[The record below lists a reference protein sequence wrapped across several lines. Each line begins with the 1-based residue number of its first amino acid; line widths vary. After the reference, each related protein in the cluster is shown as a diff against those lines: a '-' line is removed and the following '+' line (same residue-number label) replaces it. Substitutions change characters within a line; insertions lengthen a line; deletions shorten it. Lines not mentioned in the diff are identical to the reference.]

1 MRGRYKEVATIC
13 QNKYIDLDIIPEFRQ
28 AKGNRRKKH
37 KPTSNAQ
44 KIYNERKR
52 GKEVTQL
59 INHNFKENDIFTT
72 LTYDNAHLPRD
83 ERAAKKQAAN
93 FIRRVRRFCIKNNL
107 PELKYIICTERTE
120 RTGRLHHHIIINGSG
135 LLFESINKLWGKG
148 NINDIKPLHF
158 DEQNGVEG
166 LAHYFLKQ
174 PLNGNAYTCS
184 RNLKQPERETHTGR
198 LTRKELRYMAR
209 FGDVSPLRRL
219 YPEREYNIVDYRVIY
234 NEVNGYYYF
243 AVKLLLKYKQKKEK
257 QSAARHRGR
266 AAKHN
271 SGERLRI

>member
-13 QNKYIDLDIIPEFRQ
+13 QNKYIDLDIMPEFRQ
-28 AKGNRRKKH
+28 AKGSRRKKY
-37 KPTSNAQ
+37 KPTRKAQ

-59 INHNFKENDIFTT
+59 INHNFKENDIFAT
-72 LTYDNAHLPRD
+72 LTYDDTNLPED

-93 FIRRVRRFCIKNNL
+93 FIRRVRRFCVKNNL

-135 LLFESINKLWGKG
+135 LLFESINKLWSKG

-184 RNLKQPERETHTGR
+184 RNLKQPERKERTGR
-198 LTRKELRYMAR
+198 LKRKDLEYMSRY
-209 FGDVSPLRRL
+209 GDVTPLLRL
-219 YPEREYNIVDYRVIY
+219 YPEREYQIVDYKVVY
-234 NEVNGYYYF
+234 NDVNGYYYF
-243 AVKLLLKYKQKKEK
+243 AVKLVKHPLTKRK
-257 QSAARHRGR
+257 R
-266 AAKHN
+266 AAVKSRTAKN
-271 SGERLRI
+271 NYNERIRL

>member
-1 MRGRYKEVATIC
+1 M
-13 QNKYIDLDIIPEFRQ
+13 
-28 AKGNRRKKH
+28 
-37 KPTSNAQ
+37 
-44 KIYNERKR
+44 
-52 GKEVTQL
+52 
-59 INHNFKENDIFTT
+59 
-72 LTYDNAHLPRD
+72 HLPKD
-83 ERAAKKQAAN
+83 ESTAKKQAAN
-93 FIRRVRRFCIKNNL
+93 FIRRARRFCVKNNL

-135 LLFESINKLWGKG
+135 LLFENINKLWGKG

-198 LTRKELRYMAR
+198 LTRKDLQYMAR

-219 YPEREYNIVDYRVIY
+219 YSEREYSIVDYKIVY

-243 AVKLLLKYKQKKEK
+243 AVKLVKYPRNKRKQ
-257 QSAARHRGR
+257 AAVHHFRR

-271 SGERLRI
+271 AGERLRI